1 MAFMFNRGNRISHIT
16 ERLFHTEIGC
26 VIISTIFGVA
36 LAFMFQRACK
46 GSNCM
51 LIKSPPN
58 EEISTYIYQNDGICY
73 KYKIKVVECNT

>member
-1 MAFMFNRGNRISHIT
+1 
-16 ERLFHTEIGC
+16 
-26 VIISTIFGVA
+26 
-36 LAFMFQRACK
+36 
-46 GSNCM
+46 M